1 MPRATADMTPADA
14 AAALSWLVE
23 MGADEVIGETAVNR
37 LAEAMKAPNPQAAAR
52 MEAPSLRPLPVAAAV
67 RRAQP
72 QPSTSDSLQDAR
84 AIAAACASLEDLT
97 DALGRFDACPLR
109 KTATNLCFS
118 DGNPNAHV
126 LVIGEAPGNDED
138 LQGKPFVGR
147 SGQLLDRMLA
157 TIELDRRADDP
168 ARAVLITNTI
178 FWRPPGNRKPTD
190 AETAMCMP
198 FVSRLVEIMQPRL
211 ILCVGA
217 TPTQRMLNL
226 TDGILKLRG
235 RWFDLPVGGGTI
247 PLLATLHPAYLLRQ
261 PAQKRL
267 VWRDLLSLRERLDQL
282 SSS

>member
-1 MPRATADMTPADA
+1 MPRTIADMTPSDA
-14 AAALSWLVE
+14 ASALAWLVE
-23 MGADEVIGETAVNR
+23 MGADEVVGEVAVDR
-37 LAEAMKAPNPQAAAR
+37 LAAAAQAPAPQAAAR
-52 MEAPSLRPLPVAAAV
+52 AETPLLRPPPAAAAV
-67 RRAQP
+67 RRNSAQP
-72 QPSTSDSLQDAR
+72 GTADTLQDAR
-84 AIAAACASLEDLT
+84 AIAAGCASLEDLAA
-97 DALGRFDACPLR
+97 ALSKFDACPLR

-118 DGNPNAHV
+118 DGNPHAHV

-157 TIELDRRADDP
+157 AIGLDRRAEDP
-168 ARAVLITNTI
+168 TRAVLITNTI

-190 AETAMCMP
+190 TETAMCMP
-198 FVSRLVEIMQPRL
+198 FVLRLVEVMKPRL
-211 ILCVGA
+211 ILCAGA
-217 TPTQRMLNL
+217 TPTQRMVNL

-235 RWFDLPVGGGTI
+235 RWFDVAVADQKI

-267 VWRDLLSLRERLDQL
+267 AWRDLLSLRARLDKI